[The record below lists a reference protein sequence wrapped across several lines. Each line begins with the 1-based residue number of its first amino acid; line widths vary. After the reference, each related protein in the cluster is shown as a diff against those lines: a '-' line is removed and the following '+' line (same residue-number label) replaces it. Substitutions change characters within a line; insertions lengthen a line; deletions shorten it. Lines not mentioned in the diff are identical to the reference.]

1 MIESVATFGLAGAV
15 LGAVLGVALERSHYC
30 TMGAISDVVL
40 FGSWRRARSWLGAI
54 AIAGLIVQ
62 GGGVFGIVD
71 AGAPLPGTG
80 SLTLA
85 LLGGVA
91 FGIGMVLAGGC
102 AARLL
107 VRAAGGSVA
116 ALLAFGV
123 TTLVAAVVASATPA
137 IGVTAP
143 TVPAI
148 GLALAAAGLAWL
160 LLDRNFR
167 ASLGALGL
175 AALLGTTVG
184 LGFVVTAGGD
194 VAVSV
199 NFLPWG
205 GTTAASSTAGV
216 AFALGLVAATFVAA
230 AISAWM
236 GGRWAWRGPVDGDD
250 LLRHGGGAVAMGV
263 GGGII
268 GGCTIGTGIG
278 AAAWLAPTAWLA
290 LFGMVVGAAGCVHV
304 LACGGWAPALR
315 ALWSR
320 A

>member
-1 MIESVATFGLAGAV
+1 MIESVATFSLAGAV
-15 LGAVLGVALERSHYC
+15 LGAALGVALERNHYC
-30 TMGAISDVVL
+30 TMGAVSDVVL
-40 FGSWRRARSWLGAI
+40 FGSWRRARIWLGAI

-62 GGGVFGIVD
+62 GGAVLGFVD
-71 AGAPLPGTG
+71 PGTPLPGTG

-85 LLGGVA
+85 LLGGAA

-107 VRAAGGSVA
+107 VRAASGSVA

-123 TTLVAAVVASATPA
+123 MTLVAGIGAAATPA
-137 IGVTAP
+137 IGATGP
-143 TVPAI
+143 TVPAL
-148 GLALAAAGLAWL
+148 GLALAAAGLAWV
-160 LLDRNFR
+160 LLDRHFR
-167 ASLGALGL
+167 TSLGSLGM
-175 AALLGTTVG
+175 AALLGGTVG

-199 NFLPWG
+199 NFLPG
-205 GTTAASSTAGV
+205 AATTAAAGTGAV
-216 AFALGLVAATFVAA
+216 AFALGLVAATFGAA
-230 AISAWM
+230 AISAWR
-236 GGRWAWRGPVDGDD
+236 GGRWAWRGPVDGGD

-263 GGGII
+263 GGGIV

-290 LFGMVVGAAGCVHV
+290 LVGMAVGAAGCVHV
-304 LACGGWAPALR
+304 LASGGWAPALR
-315 ALWSR
+315 ALWGR